1 MNGKKKKR
9 KKLYPHK
16 WAIYKDLPAEVF
28 EPLPFEVFMDWKVAG
43 WMLPENVFCIIRTT
57 HTVTKKVKEYTYKKP
72 FYAERKMEQL
82 ASDPFL
88 ELCITTHDEQ
98 RLYKGFDLN
107 NETID
112 F

>member
-1 MNGKKKKR
+1 MNGKKKRR

-43 WMLPENVFCIIRTT
+43 WLLPENVFCIIRTT

-72 FYAERKMEQL
+72 FFPFVSFSFIHLIQLYAS
-82 ASDPFL
+82 AYGAIF
-88 ELCITTHDEQ
+88 
-98 RLYKGFDLN
+98 
-107 NETID
+107 
-112 F
+112 